1 MLWRAEDLPSPVR
14 GAMPEGDPFLEL
26 VLDESNSIR
35 WHYDLVHLV
44 FEKEGAEAAVNLIPI
59 GRVGDR
65 LIVAASKDSWSRTVA
80 ERILPRNS
88 LQKPLLIEVGL
99 ALHSEPETLLP
110 EETTRLWLGLLEKKS
125 EKELVPGRDLD
136 ALADPWFDD
145 ITDGQLRIAFAE
157 ALVDAAE
164 SQYAFQSA
172 PEDPPLEQRMSV
184 LEDSLRQIQIG
195 LQKVIEPGKHPAI
208 ATKAA
213 ARPGTGKSLAPATK
227 PGGGGLKIPGLDPA
241 VVTSALSAGI
251 PEEQLRRLA
260 AIAGK
265 TSKMQDIPQT
275 RGARRQNV
283 LGETDDEEGGPE
295 ERGAEA
301 EEEERAEEVLEGAPI
316 EKAVLQLTKL
326 VGQIVKP
333 GQRDLEALLD
343 GADSGSMDA
352 SSSSSGKSKAAAY
365 KKLRAALGDNPSMIY
380 RSIEAQMRGFR
391 ASPNSSRHCRSL
403 CQQQGLGRAQE
414 QSDQLPFGSPCHMD
428 SGCNTRLF
436 EKWSV
441 RRSSQPCC
449 LSTSCLG
456 SSGVRPRRMASLP
469 GDPVGGA
476 PLLIKASRNTEFQR
490 HGNRP
495 AQN

>member
-1 MLWRAEDLPSPVR
+1 
-14 GAMPEGDPFLEL
+14 MPEGDPFLEL

-145 ITDGQLRIAFAE
+145 ITDGQLRIPFAE

-195 LQKVIEPGKHPAI
+195 LQKVIEPWEASSHSDQSRCSSGDGQVFG
-208 ATKAA
+208 TSNQ
-213 ARPGTGKSLAPATK
+213 ARRRR
-227 PGGGGLKIPGLDPA
+227 
-241 VVTSALSAGI
+241 
-251 PEEQLRRLA
+251 PEDSRFRSSCGHLGFVGRY
-260 AIAGK
+260 
-265 TSKMQDIPQT
+265 S
-275 RGARRQNV
+275 RGAV
-283 LGETDDEEGGPE
+283 
-295 ERGAEA
+295 
-301 EEEERAEEVLEGAPI
+301 
-316 EKAVLQLTKL
+316 EKAS
-326 VGQIVKP
+326 
-333 GQRDLEALLD
+333 RDSWKD
-343 GADSGSMDA
+343 FKDA
-352 SSSSSGKSKAAAY
+352 RY
-365 KKLRAALGDNPSMIY
+365 PPNP
-380 RSIEAQMRGFR
+380 
-391 ASPNSSRHCRSL
+391 
-403 CQQQGLGRAQE
+403 
-414 QSDQLPFGSPCHMD
+414 
-428 SGCNTRLF
+428 
-436 EKWSV
+436 
-441 RRSSQPCC
+441 RSSQAECPW
-449 LSTSCLG
+449 
-456 SSGVRPRRMASLP
+456 RDRRRRRWPRGERCRGRRGGESR
-469 GDPVGGA
+469 GGA
-476 PLLIKASRNTEFQR
+476 GRSTYREGSAATYQVGRADRETQGSEIWRLC
-490 HGNRP
+490 
-495 AQN
+495 